1 MTFLHRHETL
11 SHQRSPAMHYLG
23 IPTSSASRPMLQKVN
38 VYRFQYIWVYVP
50 KPLFLVLKSVNQTL
64 SLAQGTAK
72 NIFQGSTLTGA
83 FSGNKQCFRA
93 GGRYDVAEGDLAGG
107 KVGQPA

>member
-23 IPTSSASRPMLQKVN
+23 IPTSSASRPMLQ
-38 VYRFQYIWVYVP
+38 